1 MSTLIR
7 HMAYD
12 HQEIERRWQEQWE
25 AEGLYRAEVD
35 WDKPKHYALTMLPYP
50 SGDLHMGHW
59 YAMTPSDARARYMRM
74 KGFNVL
80 FPMGFDAF
88 GLPAENAAVQRGV
101 HPATWTFDNI
111 ERMRGQLRSMGAMF
125 DWDREAI
132 SCEPEY
138 YKWTEWFFSQMFE
151 HGIAY
156 RGEAVVNWSPTLQTV
171 LANEQV
177 IDGKDERT
185 GQPVIQKTME
195 QWFFKI
201 TDYADELLEFDG
213 IDWPEAIRSM
223 QTNWIGRSEGA
234 EVEFATEAGTPIRV
248 FTTRPDTLWGA
259 TFMVLAPEHGLVDA
273 LTSDDRRETVEAYR
287 TQAAAKTELERLEDD
302 KEKTGVFTGG
312 YATNPVNGEQI
323 PVWIADYVLSSY
335 GTGAIM
341 AVPAHD
347 ERDFAFARRYELD
360 IVPVIQPEGGDRLVA
375 DEMDGAFV
383 GPGIMVDSGPI
394 TGVETTDAKGRAN
407 PSVAAAID
415 HLEEIGAGTESI
427 NYRLRDWLI
436 SRQRYWGSPIPMIHR
451 SDGRIEAVPDGDLP
465 VELPRE
471 VEFDGRSPLAD
482 DPYFL
487 AVTDSDGNPAR
498 RETDT
503 MDTFMCS
510 SWYWLRYLS
519 PHLDSAPFDPE
530 EAAYWLPVDTY
541 TGGAEHAVMHLL
553 YARFFVKAMRD
564 MGVFAETERIMA
576 EYGRPVGRAFDE
588 PFMMLRNQGQILG
601 EERRGDNVVI
611 EGTRDGNRVIASR
624 VEVTA
629 EEPSGG
635 IVAGQLMRRT
645 ENILGVATPDG
656 VVTVEVPEGTSVEI
670 PGIPG
675 SNDVNQLKHHLDVQR
690 MSKSRGN
697 VVNPDDLVAEHGA
710 DTVRTHLMFAFE
722 WQKGGPWDS
731 RGIVGSRRFIEDVWK
746 LGTAEYEPSS
756 IDPAADVVL
765 RRHVHQTIQK
775 VGDDLEEFKWN
786 TAIASLMTLR
796 NELGDARRAGK
807 VSETVWKE
815 GIETLLLLLAP
826 AAPHIT
832 EELWRRRGHA
842 ESVHVQAWPVVDPEA
857 AKDDTVTMVVQVN
870 GKVRDRVDV
879 AADISAQDAEEV
891 AKGLEKIQGYLAD
904 GEIRKVI
911 VREPNLVNLVVG

>member
-1 MSTLIR
+1 
-7 HMAYD
+7 MAYD
-12 HQEIERRWQEQWE
+12 HQEIEQRWQHEWE
-25 AEGLYRAEVD
+25 AEGLYRSKVD
-35 WDKPKHYALTMLPYP
+35 WDRPKHYALTMLPYP

-88 GLPAENAAVQRGV
+88 GLPAENAAVQRGI
-101 HPATWTFDNI
+101 HPAKWTYENI
-111 ERMRGQLRSMGAMF
+111 ERMRTQLRSMGAMF
-125 DWDREAI
+125 DWEREAV
-132 SCEPEY
+132 SCDPDY
-138 YKWTEWFFSQMFE
+138 YEWTEWFFSQMFS

-177 IDGKDERT
+177 IDGMDERT
-185 GQPVIQKTME
+185 GQPVIQKMME

-201 TDYADELLEFDG
+201 TDYADELLQFEG
-213 IDWPEAIRSM
+213 IDWPEPIRSM

-234 EVEFATEAGTPIRV
+234 EIDFATDAGEPIRV

-259 TFMVLAPEHGLVDA
+259 TFMVLAPEHALVDA
-273 LTSDDRRETVEAYR
+273 LTSDAQRKAVEAYR
-287 TQAAAKTELERLEDD
+287 AQAASKTELERLEDD

-312 YATNPVNGEQI
+312 YATNPVNGEKI

-347 ERDFAFARRYELD
+347 GRDFTFARRYELD
-360 IVPVIQPEGGDRLVA
+360 IVPVIQPEGEQLLVA
-375 DEMDGAFV
+375 AEMEDAYV
-383 GPGIMVDSGPI
+383 GPGAMVDSGPI
-394 TGVETTDAKGRAN
+394 TGIPTNDAKGRAN

-415 HLEEIGAGTESI
+415 HLTEIGAGSESI
-427 NYRLRDWLI
+427 NYRIRDWLI
-436 SRQRYWGSPIPMIHR
+436 SRQRYWGSPIPIIR
-451 SDGRIEAVPDGDLP
+451 RADGEIEAVPDADLP
-465 VELPRE
+465 VILPRD
-471 VEFDGRSPLAD
+471 VEFDGRSPLVKNEA
-482 DPYFL
+482 FL
-487 AVTDSDGNPAR
+487 AVVDSEGNPAR

-510 SWYWLRYLS
+510 SWYWFRYLS
-519 PHLDSAPFDPE
+519 PHLDWAPFDPE

-564 MGVFAETERIMA
+564 MGVFSETERIMA
-576 EYGRPVGRAFDE
+576 EHGKPVGQAFEE

-601 EERRGDNVVI
+601 EERLGDNLVV
-611 EGTRDGNRVIASR
+611 EGQRDGNRIIATR
-624 VEVTA
+624 VTVTTGRPA
-629 EEPSGG
+629 GG
-635 IVAGQLMRRT
+635 LVAGELVRRT
-645 ENILGVATPDG
+645 ENILGVATTDG
-656 VVTVEVPEGTSVEI
+656 VVTVEVPEGTPVEI
-670 PGIPG
+670 PGVPG
-675 SNDVNQLKHHLDVQR
+675 TNDVNQLKHHLDVQR

-697 VVNPDDLVAEHGA
+697 VVNPDELVAEYGA

-746 LGTAEYEPSS
+746 LGTAEYQPAG
-756 IDPAADVVL
+756 IDAAADTTM
-765 RRHVHQTIQK
+765 RRHIHQTIQK

-786 TAIASLMTLR
+786 TAIAALMTLR
-796 NELGDARRAGK
+796 NQLGDARRARA
-807 VSETVWKE
+807 VSETVWTE
-815 GIETLLLLLAP
+815 GVETLLLLLAP

-832 EELWRRRGHA
+832 EELWRRRGHV
-842 ESVHVQAWPVVDPEA
+842 ESVHAQSWPVSDPEA
-857 AKDDTVTMVVQVN
+857 AKDDTVTMVIQVN
-870 GKVRDRVDV
+870 GKVRDRVEV
-879 AADISAQDAEEV
+879 PADISATDAEAV
-891 AKGLEKIQGYLAD
+891 AKGSEKIRLYLAE

-911 VREPNLVNLVVG
+911 VREPNVVNLVIG